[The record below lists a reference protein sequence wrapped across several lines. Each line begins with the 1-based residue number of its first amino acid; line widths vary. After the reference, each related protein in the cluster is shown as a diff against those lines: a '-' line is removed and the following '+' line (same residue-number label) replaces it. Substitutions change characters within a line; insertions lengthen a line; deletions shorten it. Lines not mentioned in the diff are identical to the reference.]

1 MFLPKHQNEFG
12 GDERTD
18 LNRGFKM
25 EVGCAGGFVAVIGD
39 KLFRAST
46 SVSYERR
53 CGGGCEEEDIIWVF
67 SFFIW
72 CV

>member
-39 KLFRAST
+39 KLFRASM

-53 CGGGCEEEDIIWVF
+53 CGGGCEEDDIIWVF